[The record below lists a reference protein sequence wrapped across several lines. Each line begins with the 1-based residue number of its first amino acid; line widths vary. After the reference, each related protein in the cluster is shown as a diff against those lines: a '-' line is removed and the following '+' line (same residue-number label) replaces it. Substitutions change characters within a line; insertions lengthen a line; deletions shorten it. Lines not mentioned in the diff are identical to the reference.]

1 MNDVNARY
9 LLNLLLKL
17 LLCCDTVLNQAD
29 WIFIHLYS
37 SFICHVFNFVT
48 L

>member
-17 LLCCDTVLNQAD
+17 LLCCDTVLNQAG
-29 WIFIHLYS
+29 WILFILH
-37 SFICHVFNFVT
+37 SFAIFST